1 MEKIC
6 RAAGRPCRDCS
17 RQFRLRLAPSRAHSG
32 FPIPLSASVV
42 NRSSTAISGARPP
55 AITDRGAAA
64 RLTLL
69 IQLYMYTKPQR
80 RARLQLRYRDAAEFA
95 MHDSRMEQAG
105 RLFFPIE
112 PVHVC
117 VCTTRVRVC
126 ASVCVC
132 VCGPE
137 RASAQVDVCMRG
149 TTNFLMTATS
159 QGRASSYSALHALQ
173 SALPSSSRWN
183 LDYTR
188 AREEAVRLSS
198 SPWIFGITGLD
209 EVCLG
214 SEEVGS

>member
-1 MEKIC
+1 M
-6 RAAGRPCRDCS
+6 S
-17 RQFRLRLAPSRAHSG
+17 RRGASLQRLLAPVPIASRAIKSTQW
-32 FPIPLSASVV
+32 LSD
-42 NRSSTAISGARPP
+42 PP
-55 AITDRGAAA
+55 
-64 RLTLL
+64 
-69 IQLYMYTKPQR
+69 
-80 RARLQLRYRDAAEFA
+80 
-95 MHDSRMEQAG
+95 
-105 RLFFPIE
+105 
-112 PVHVC
+112 
-117 VCTTRVRVC
+117 VRVC
-126 ASVCVC
+126 REQILDCNFRCPPARNHGPRCSSPPHSAYTTIHVYEAAAPCTPSITLPRRRRIRHARFQNGTSGPPFFPDRTCTCVRMYYARTCVRVRVC